1 MISKSSCIRTGAYSL
16 FDNLIQNGAEHI
28 FGYPGGAIL
37 PIYDELYYWE
47 KESFIKHILVR
58 HEQSAAH
65 AADAYAR
72 SSNKIGI
79 CFATSGPGATNLVT
93 GIATAKMDSVPIIV
107 ITGQVARNFI
117 GTDAFQETN
126 IYEITLPIVKSSYT
140 ITNPKEIPSILTEA
154 FFIAQNGRPGPVL
167 IDIPK
172 DIGLEELNYYTYK
185 KFKNINIEKENHKT
199 NLLVTKELL
208 TKTLSYLTQS
218 YQPLFYLGGGT
229 LYSNSG
235 QFIHQFSRIFQI
247 PVTTTLMGK
256 SSFNENDYLGLGML
270 GMHGTAYANYA
281 VSECDLLFVLG
292 ARFDDRVTG
301 KLDEFACEAEVIHF
315 DIDYKEISKNRY
327 PQFSMIGDLKIIFK
341 KLFRI
346 IRNIKLN
353 DLLHTKNWLKRI
365 SKWKKNYPII
375 LKTYKK
381 IEHVLT
387 PQNII
392 YKINKEYPTA
402 IYTTDVGQH
411 QMWSAQLLNI
421 KPKQWITSAGLGTM
435 GYGLPS
441 AIGSKV
447 ANPNKI
453 VICLS
458 GDSSFQM
465 SIQELGTVSQYALDI
480 KVIILNNGWQGM
492 VRQWQ
497 ESFYGNR
504 YSNSYMRNGMP
515 NFETIAT
522 AYNINA
528 LNIYSKNIFNI
539 QYYKLLN
546 STSHTILIFNI
557 VNNDNCYPMV
567 APGRSNSQMLGLQI
581 EI

>member
-1 MISKSSCIRTGAYSL
+1 
-16 FDNLIQNGAEHI
+16 
-28 FGYPGGAIL
+28 
-37 PIYDELYYWE
+37 
-47 KESFIKHILVR
+47 
-58 HEQSAAH
+58 
-65 AADAYAR
+65 
-72 SSNKIGI
+72 
-79 CFATSGPGATNLVT
+79 
-93 GIATAKMDSVPIIV
+93 
-107 ITGQVARNFI
+107 
-117 GTDAFQETN
+117 
-126 IYEITLPIVKSSYT
+126 
-140 ITNPKEIPSILTEA
+140 
-154 FFIAQNGRPGPVL
+154 
-167 IDIPK
+167 
-172 DIGLEELNYYTYK
+172 
-185 KFKNINIEKENHKT
+185 
-199 NLLVTKELL
+199 
-208 TKTLSYLTQS
+208 
-218 YQPLFYLGGGT
+218 
-229 LYSNSG
+229 
-235 QFIHQFSRIFQI
+235 
-247 PVTTTLMGK
+247 
-256 SSFNENDYLGLGML
+256 
-270 GMHGTAYANYA
+270 
-281 VSECDLLFVLG
+281 
-292 ARFDDRVTG
+292 
-301 KLDEFACEAEVIHF
+301 
-315 DIDYKEISKNRY
+315 
-327 PQFSMIGDLKIIFK
+327 
-341 KLFRI
+341 
-346 IRNIKLN
+346 
-353 DLLHTKNWLKRI
+353 
-365 SKWKKNYPII
+365 
-375 LKTYKK
+375 
-381 IEHVLT
+381 
-387 PQNII
+387 
-392 YKINKEYPTA
+392 
-402 IYTTDVGQH
+402 
-411 QMWSAQLLNI
+411 MWSAQLLNI